1 MECGKPADRHHCA
14 GRRRLSLFSR
24 RDLLKYGLVT
34 LGSAA
39 YVSLQKPISA
49 LSQTD
54 ANSEIANKLLGRAPA
69 IGERSIGSPESSV
82 VVIEYASATC
92 PHCARFHIEAWPQI
106 RRYYVDTGKVRWIF
120 REFPLDSLAMAAFM
134 LARCVDR
141 EKYFSIIELL
151 FRQQKVWTVGEARKE
166 LFAVMQQ
173 IGMRQDE
180 FDACI
185 QRKDLAEAIYNIAKT
200 ANSEFGVNSTPTFF
214 VNGKLVRGTQDFD
227 GFKTI
232 LEEQLAK

>member
-1 MECGKPADRHHCA
+1 MECGNPADRHQYA
-14 GRRRLSLFSR
+14 GRRRLRLLSR
-24 RDLLKYGLVT
+24 RDLFKYGFVT

-54 ANSEIANKLLGRAPA
+54 ANSEIANKLLARAPA
-69 IGERSIGSPESSV
+69 IGERSIGSPEAPV

-134 LARCVDR
+134 LARCIDR

-151 FRQQKVWTVGEARKE
+151 FRQQKVWAVGEARKE

-214 VNGKLVRGTQDFD
+214 VNGKLVRGTQNFD

-232 LEEQLAK
+232 LEEQLAR